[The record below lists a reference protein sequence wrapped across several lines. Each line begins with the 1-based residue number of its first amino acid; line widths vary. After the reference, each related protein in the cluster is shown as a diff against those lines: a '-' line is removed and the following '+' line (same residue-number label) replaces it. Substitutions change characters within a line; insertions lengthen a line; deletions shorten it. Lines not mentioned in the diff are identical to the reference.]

1 MGQRAVHG
9 GLASRLLR
17 LEPKVLRILNAL
29 KKVGIEHRVN
39 EQHEATLAIFKVWI
53 FYFYKSINIFI
64 GRKIMFSG
72 ICDSVMSFFSS
83 RISALQFD
91 GEVWDVLRL
100 DFGSD
105 VLQEHHTSTRGLCCD
120 ICRGQQF
127 VR

>member
-39 EQHEATLAIFKVWI
+39 EQHEATLSLIAIFKVWI

-64 GRKIMFSG
+64 GRKIMFS
-72 ICDSVMSFFSS
+72 DT
-83 RISALQFD
+83 L
-91 GEVWDVLRL
+91 
-100 DFGSD
+100 
-105 VLQEHHTSTRGLCCD
+105 
-120 ICRGQQF
+120 
-127 VR
+127 